1 MFERLSTLY
10 MMIVGDYNGN
20 EGVITKS
27 DFDFVISSSSF
38 VIIK

>member
-20 EGVITKS
+20 EGVIRNLTS
-27 DFDFVISSSSF
+27 IL
-38 VIIK
+38 